1 MSNNNNNNNN
11 KDYEVLRSRYLRFWV
26 NVANDKP
33 DSRFLMHGHGSV
45 QGKLVGTDSENNR
58 FRVDQLESPLGMYNK
73 AVIRGTDMN
82 VLEIK
87 YKL

>member
-1 MSNNNNNNNN
+1 MSNNNQN
-11 KDYEVLRSRYLRFWV
+11 KNYEVLRSRYLQFWV

-33 DSRFLMHGHGSV
+33 ESTFLLHGNGSV

-58 FRVDQLESPLGMYNK
+58 FRVDQLESPLGTYNK
-73 AVIRGTDMN
+73 AVIRGTDIH

-87 YKL
+87 YK